1 MRSWV
6 RVALLLSAVLASVWL
21 GCSRFLGAGRD
32 DMFLTLWSGLQ
43 LARGE
48 GLINHDGVP
57 LEVSSS
63 LLHTWVVALLAL
75 VDAESLVLSN
85 KLVGLAALLGTLVLL
100 AGPGRSLLGR
110 GAESVPALAL
120 VLAITATTPSLVYW
134 SLGGLETGLAVLL
147 WTALPL
153 ALARASED
161 ASRWRSLAGIGS
173 LFVLTRPEGLL
184 VLLLAAT
191 LFVALR
197 DRGPSPALKRGAL
210 AWLLTFAAVSAWRL
224 TTFDSLWP
232 NPVLAKADPT
242 LDDVLRG
249 AHYVVG
255 LYTSSWLMA
264 ALGAVLLVT
273 LGRAVRGRVGGDVT
287 LAVLSAVVAQHAF
300 VVATGGDWMEHHR
313 FLQPIVPLLAI
324 LLARGL
330 GDRLSGPVGAPRL
343 VLCAALLGLLLQ
355 NQEQAST
362 VRSGKWAMDSTALT
376 AHGPAPE
383 ARGLT
388 ERTLA
393 ANTVWRRDAKD
404 LFPYLEENLAGLA
417 ERAGEP
423 LVLATPQMGQ
433 LPWFL
438 RQRLSEIPVE
448 LVDTRGLCDPDL
460 ARLDAARGPFGLA
473 AGADLAGIV
482 AGDRGVLS
490 EAVRAR
496 RPNLLYRVRETEEGI
511 ARLGTLGFELV
522 HRGPGSMVF
531 LREGPW
537 RELGAEE

>member
-21 GCSRFLGAGRD
+21 GWSRFLGAGRD

-63 LLHTWVVALLAL
+63 LLHTWIVALLAL
-75 VDAESLVLSN
+75 VDAESLVLTN

-110 GAESVPALAL
+110 AAESLPALVL

-153 ALARASED
+153 ALVRASED
-161 ASRWRSLAGIGS
+161 ESQWRALAWIGS

-191 LFVALR
+191 LFVLLGR
-197 DRGPSPALKRGAL
+197 QSPAPGLKRGVL
-210 AWLLTFAAVSAWRL
+210 CWILTFVVVSAWRL
-224 TTFDSLWP
+224 VTFDSLWP
-232 NPVLAKADPT
+232 NPVLAKAGSSLT
-242 LDDVLRG
+242 VSRGLR
-249 AHYVVG
+249 Y
-255 LYTSSWLMA
+255 LLSFYTSSWLMA
-264 ALGAVLLVT
+264 ALGAVLMLK
-273 LGRAVRGRVGGDVT
+273 LGRAVRGRSGGGVS
-287 LAVLSAVVAQHAF
+287 LAVLSAVAAQHAF
-300 VVATGGDWMEHHR
+300 IIATGGDWMEHHR
-313 FLQPIVPLLAI
+313 FLQPIVPLLTI
-324 LLARGL
+324 LLAQSMGGRLTSLRGA
-330 GDRLSGPVGAPRL
+330 SRL
-343 VLCAALLGLLLQ
+343 VLGTSLIALLPQ
-355 NQEQAST
+355 HQEQSGAFRA
-362 VRSGKWAMDSTALT
+362 VRLPVDSAARNPLAPAL
-376 AHGPAPE
+376 E
-383 ARGLT
+383 ALSLT

-393 ANTVWRRDAKD
+393 SNAVWRRDARD
-404 LFPYLEENLAGLA
+404 LFPYLEEHLAKLA

-438 RQRLSEIPVE
+438 RQRLPEIPVE
-448 LVDTRGLCDPDL
+448 LVDTRGLCDPEL
-460 ARLDAARGPFGLA
+460 ARLDVPRGPFGLE
-473 AGADLAGIV
+473 AGADLAGIL
-482 AGDRGVLS
+482 AGDHDALS

-496 RPNLLYRVRETEEGI
+496 RPNLLYRVRETKEGI
-511 ARLGTLGFELV
+511 ARLRNLGFELV
-522 HRGPGSMVF
+522 HQGRGSMVF
-531 LREGPW
+531 LRQGPW